1 MKRLLVILMALILM
15 AALSLPALAA
25 DVRRT
30 NKSVKVYEDT
40 STHSEVLEKIGKGKK
55 VLIEEDYG
63 SWVGI
68 LVESPE
74 GGQMMGYIQS
84 KYLECDHNWTDWV
97 VKRKA
102 SCTKA
107 GLRIRECTIC
117 GKEQTKE
124 IEKLG
129 HDYGKWTVIRTA
141 TCARDGL
148 RVRTCKRC
156 GYEEEKT
163 FREDHTYAAWVITK
177 QPTCTAVGTRQRTC
191 QVCGHVDT
199 QEIEKVPHDLEYR
212 IIVEATDHSS
222 GTRAAVCKNCGYTE
236 KATSYDPEGTMR
248 RYDRGENVYQLQQLL
263 VDQGYLNAGGAD
275 GIFGGGTEK
284 ALIKFQTE
292 QGLTPDGI
300 AWPQT
305 QRRLSH
311 DFGPWETVRAMTRTE
326 PGQRRRVCKDC
337 NYEQV
342 ETIEAGDV
350 IERGARGEHVRALQQ
365 ILKQLGYNAG
375 GFDGIYGKRL
385 DSAFTDF
392 DADHG
397 LTFEQG
403 TVRPADLDALLNAW
417 FATGIGTLSEGG
429 AESPVNM
436 ALTINPASDDLTD
449 TDVTTYTWSLT
460 NLGSKKC
467 MFTAILLTYGDN
479 PDFTH
484 DNMVMVI
491 DGEELKANVGNSL
504 TGSFKVAN
512 SWGAGNLNFAAMAVD
527 EETGRKW
534 LSNTVT
540 FETEI
545 RSAEKTVE
553 PLPVDIN
560 VAALQNGTYP
570 AAFDRGDIAK
580 VNSGIYMN
588 AVHIFSMDTYDASA
602 IEALAAGDT
611 VIVEGQNITVNTV
624 ELRDGDVLVNGGP
637 DEGCVFTIAEG
648 GDTYRLDGDDDRATY
663 TERGM
668 TTLPVD
674 TLARFVDSSDI
685 TREPVTT
692 EYDGLYDAI
701 MNADIESF
709 DQFNTTL
716 TVKDG
721 KVVEIHRVFT
731 P

>member
-263 VDQGYLNAGGAD
+263 VDQGYLNAGG
-275 GIFGGGTEK
+275 
-284 ALIKFQTE
+284 
-292 QGLTPDGI
+292 
-300 AWPQT
+300 
-305 QRRLSH
+305 
-311 DFGPWETVRAMTRTE
+311 
-326 PGQRRRVCKDC
+326 
-337 NYEQV
+337 
-342 ETIEAGDV
+342 
-350 IERGARGEHVRALQQ
+350 
-365 ILKQLGYNAG
+365 
-375 GFDGIYGKRL
+375 FDGIYGKRL

-540 FETEI
+540 FETETG
-545 RSAEKTVE
+545 STEKTVE
-553 PLPVDIN
+553 PLPVEIN
-560 VAALQNGTYP
+560 VVALTNGTYP